1 MSLRRRLADA
11 PAPLLVLGAAF
22 SVQSGAALATSEF
35 DVVGA
40 LGFVWVRVGLA
51 ALILLALNARALR
64 RSRGLPLRWV
74 VASGVAI
81 AVMNGCFYQAIDR
94 IPLGL
99 ATTVEFLGPLA
110 VAVAGSRR
118 ARDFLWVALA
128 GGGVA
133 LLGSPGVEVDPVGL
147 AFAFGAAVGWA
158 AYILLAKRMLADW
171 TLGSGLAVSLLVAAA
186 LLAPLGLASGGGD
199 LLDARVLAVGLAVA
213 VLGSVLP
220 FTLELAALRKL
231 STATFGILLSLEP
244 AVAALVGALAL
255 AQVPGA
261 LEALA
266 ILCVVA
272 ASAGASAGARRDAL
286 PPDV

>member
-35 DVVGA
+35 DAVGA

-171 TLGSGLAVSLLVAAA
+171 TVGSGLAVSLLVAAA

-213 VLGSVLP
+213 VLGSILP
-220 FTLELAALRKL
+220 FTLELGALRKL

-272 ASAGASAGARRDAL
+272 ASAGASAGARKGVL